1 MDTLLVT
8 GSTGLTARKVLEQAV
23 DRYNVVLLG
32 RTPPP
37 GSVARHRY
45 IEADLTDTAS
55 VQRAV
60 AEARPQ
66 AIIHTAAM
74 TDVDRCEREPEL
86 AWAVNVDGTGHVAE
100 AARAAG
106 AHLVFVS
113 TDYVFSGETG
123 PYSETDATD
132 PRSVYGK
139 SKLAAEQVV
148 QERCPDAAIARTSTL
163 YGNAPGARRNFVGW
177 LLDQLQGGA
186 ELTVVTDQVSSPTLA
201 DNLAEMLLALSAA
214 HASGVYHT
222 VGGEWLSR
230 YELARAVADCF
241 GYDASHIKAGR
252 TADLRQGAPRPAHSG
267 LVAEKIARD
276 TGVRPLTLREG
287 LLALRGQLAE
297 ARR

>member
-1 MDTLLVT
+1 MDTLLIT

-37 GSVARHRY
+37 GSVSRHRY
-45 IEADLTDTAS
+45 LEADLTDAAS

-113 TDYVFSGETG
+113 TDYVFSGEAG

-186 ELTVVTDQVSSPTLA
+186 KLTVVTDQVSSPTLA

-214 HASGVYHT
+214 RASGVYHT

-230 YELARAVADCF
+230 YELAYAVADCF

-252 TADLRQGAPRPAHSG
+252 TADLRQDAPRPAHSG
-267 LVAEKIARD
+267 LVAEKIAMD
-276 TGVRPLTLREG
+276 IGVRPLTLREG

>member
-1 MDTLLVT
+1 MDTLLIT
-8 GSTGLTARKVLEQAV
+8 GSTGLTARKVLEQAA

-37 GSVARHRY
+37 GSVSRHRY
-45 IEADLTDTAS
+45 LEADLTDAAS

-100 AARAAG
+100 AARTAG

-113 TDYVFSGETG
+113 TDYVFSGEAG

-214 HASGVYHT
+214 RASGVYHT

-230 YELARAVADCF
+230 YELAYAVADCF
-241 GYDASHIKAGR
+241 GYDAAHIKAGR
-252 TADLRQGAPRPAHSG
+252 TADLRQDAPRPAHSG

>member
-1 MDTLLVT
+1 MDTLLIT

-37 GSVARHRY
+37 GSVAPHRY
-45 IEADLTDTAS
+45 LEADLTDAAS

-113 TDYVFSGETG
+113 TDYVFSGEAG

-177 LLDQLQGGA
+177 LLD
-186 ELTVVTDQVSSPTLA
+186 S
-201 DNLAEMLLALSAA
+201 
-214 HASGVYHT
+214 
-222 VGGEWLSR
+222 
-230 YELARAVADCF
+230 
-241 GYDASHIKAGR
+241 
-252 TADLRQGAPRPAHSG
+252 APRG
-267 LVAEKIARD
+267 R
-276 TGVRPLTLREG
+276 
-287 LLALRGQLAE
+287 
-297 ARR
+297 

>member
-1 MDTLLVT
+1 MDTLLIT

-113 TDYVFSGETG
+113 TDYVFSGEAG

-177 LLDQLQGGA
+177 LLAQLQGGA

-201 DNLAEMLLALSAA
+201 DKLAEMLLALSAA
-214 HASGVYHT
+214 RASGVYHT
-222 VGGEWLSR
+222 VGGECLSR

-241 GYDASHIKAGR
+241 GYDASHIKPGR
-252 TADLRQGAPRPAHSG
+252 TADLRQDAPRPAHSG